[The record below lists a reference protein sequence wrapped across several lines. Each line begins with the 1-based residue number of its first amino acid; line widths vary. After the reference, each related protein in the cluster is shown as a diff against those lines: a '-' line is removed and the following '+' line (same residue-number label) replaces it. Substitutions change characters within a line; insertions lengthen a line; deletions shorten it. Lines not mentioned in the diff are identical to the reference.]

1 MSPAAKRRFALANST
16 APTAEPA
23 GAAAPQAAPPVPAPV
38 RAAAAPQ
45 EEVEAEAAKPKW
57 DARMSLTLS
66 KGQKR
71 ALDLARVDDGI
82 DGTARIRAMIAL
94 WETDERLRRRV
105 DREARN
111 YR

>member
-1 MSPAAKRRFALANST
+1 MSPAAKRRFALANPT

-23 GAAAPQAAPPVPAPV
+23 GAAAPQGVPTVPVPA
-38 RAAAAPQ
+38 RAVTARQ
-45 EEVEAEAAKPKW
+45 EEAEAAQPKW

-66 KGQKR
+66 KSMKR
-71 ALDLARVDDGI
+71 ALDLARVEDGI

-105 DREARN
+105 DKEARN